1 MLMQWKTTPDPFIN
15 DFRSLSRQ
23 VDEAF
28 RDLFPTPKARPTR
41 RRFTVHETDEAFA
54 LKSALPGLSPED
66 LSIEVSDGYLKLSAE
81 RSNEAPEG
89 YRAIRQER
97 KSVSFEQN
105 IKLGPKVAPENIE
118 ASFENGILTV
128 TLPKRAEQK
137 PRQITIN
144 AA

>member
-1 MLMQWKTTPDPFIN
+1 MQWKTTPDPFIN

-28 RDLFPTPKARPTR
+28 RELFPAPKARPAR
-41 RRFTVHETDEAFA
+41 RTFKIGETDEAFS
-54 LKSALPGLSPED
+54 LKAALPGLSPED
-66 LSIEVSDGYLKLSAE
+66 LSIEVSDGKLKLSAT
-81 RSNEAPEG
+81 RSNGAPEG
-89 YRAIRQER
+89 YRAIRRER
-97 KSVSFEQN
+97 GSLAFEQS
-105 IKLGPKVAPENIE
+105 IKLGPKVDPEGIE
-118 ASFENGILTV
+118 ASFEDGILTV

>member
-23 VDEAF
+23 VDAAF
-28 RDLFPTPKARPTR
+28 RDLFPAPKARPTR
-41 RRFTVHETDEAFA
+41 RGFTVHETDESFA
-54 LKSALPGLSPED
+54 LKSALPGLSPQD
-66 LSIEVSDGYLKLSAE
+66 LSIEVSDGYLKLGAA
-81 RSNEAPEG
+81 RSNEVPEG
-89 YRAIRQER
+89 YRAIRRER
-97 KSVSFEQN
+97 RNVSFEQS
-105 IKLGPKVAPENIE
+105 IKLGPKVNAEGIE
-118 ASFENGILTV
+118 ASFENGVLTV

>member
-23 VDEAF
+23 VDAAF

-41 RRFTVHETDEAFA
+41 RSFTVEETDEAFS
-54 LKSALPGLSPED
+54 LKSALPGLSPQD
-66 LSIEVSDGYLKLSAE
+66 LSIEVADGHLKLSAA

-89 YRAIRQER
+89 FRAIRRER
-97 KSVSFEQN
+97 RNVSFEQS
-105 IKLGPKVAPENIE
+105 IKLGPKVDPEGIE

>member
-15 DFRSLSRQ
+15 DFRALSRQ

-28 RDLFPTPKARPTR
+28 RELFPAPKSRPARR
-41 RRFTVHETDEAFA
+41 GFRVQETDEAFS
-54 LKSALPGLSPED
+54 LKTALPGVSPED
-66 LSIEVSDGYLKLSAE
+66 LSIEVSDGRLKLSAA
-81 RSNEAPEG
+81 RPSDAPEG
-89 YRAIRQER
+89 YRAVRRER
-97 KSVSFEQN
+97 GKLSFERSV
-105 IKLGPKVAPENIE
+105 KFGPKVDPEGIE

-137 PRQITIN
+137 PRQITVS